1 MKNRYP
7 KQIVAK
13 LALIAIAFFCS
24 FFAFAQHEAPAKAPK
39 KAVTMKNPFPADEYS
54 LERGKHSYQVDCVRC
69 HGKEGK
75 GDGSKSDKVNQVVSD
90 LGSDVIQK
98 QTDGEL
104 FWKISEARRPMPYTE
119 ITNDQRWDIVNYIRT
134 FKKK

>member
-1 MKNRYP
+1 MKNKYP
-7 KQIVAK
+7 KQIVTK
-13 LALIAIAFFCS
+13 LAFIAIAFFYVS
-24 FFAFAQHEAPAKAPK
+24 LATAQHESPSKAPRNAAK
-39 KAVTMKNPFPADEYS
+39 MKNPFPADQYS

-90 LGSDVIQK
+90 LGSDIIQK

-104 FWKISEARRPMPYTE
+104 FWKISKARRPMPITE
-119 ITNDQRWDIVNYIRT
+119 ITDDQRWDIVNYIRT
-134 FKKK
+134 FKEK

>member
-1 MKNRYP
+1 MKTNFK
-7 KQIVAK
+7 KQNITK
-13 LALIAIAFFCS
+13 LALILIAFMFAS
-24 FFAFAQHEAPAKAPK
+24 FASAQHRGPMHAPK
-39 KAVTMKNPFPADEYS
+39 SAVNMKNPFPSDAS
-54 LERGKHSYQVDCVRC
+54 SFERGKHSYQVDCIRC

-75 GDGSKSDKVNQVVSD
+75 GDGLKAGKVHKDVAD
-90 LGSDVIQK
+90 LGSDEIQK

-104 FWKISEARRPMPYTE
+104 FWKISEARRPMPLTD

>member
-7 KQIVAK
+7 KQIVSK

-24 FFAFAQHEAPAKAPK
+24 FLASAQHESSSKAPK
-39 KAVTMKNPFPADEYS
+39 KAVKMKNPFPVDEYS

-104 FWKISEARRPMPYTE
+104 FWKISEARRPMPLTE
-119 ITNDQRWDIVNYIRT
+119 ITDDQRWDIVNYIRT
-134 FKKK
+134 FKK